1 MNTHAWKNMYWLVK
15 REFWEH
21 RGGFLWAPVI
31 TGGIFLL
38 LNIMGLVTA
47 EVLGARHGIHIG
59 AGGDLQQVISRMDS
73 GDMSTVGMALDI
85 TMYSAMALISVVLG
99 FVVFFYCL
107 GSLYDDRRDRSIL
120 FWKSLP
126 ISNTSTVLSKV
137 ISAGVLAPV
146 IAVAVGI
153 VAGMLQL
160 VMVAVVLSFHGIN
173 VWQLLML
180 AHPIRV
186 TANLIGYLPIY
197 LLWALPALGWLM
209 LCSAWSRNK
218 PFLWAVTL
226 PVATG
231 LMVTWFD
238 IMGLF
243 DLPAAWFWGHVVQR
257 ALLSVFPGSSVVSN
271 LDDAGSFGHVPPGEQ
286 GFGLMDL
293 SQSYHLLA
301 MPILWAGVLAGVGL
315 IAAAIWFRR
324 WRDDS

>member
-1 MNTHAWKNMYWLVK
+1 MKTFYWLVK

-21 RGGFLWAPVI
+21 RGGFLWAPLI

-38 LNIMGLVTA
+38 LNIMGLITA
-47 EVLGARHGIHIG
+47 EVIGARHGIRIG
-59 AGGDLQQVISRMDS
+59 ASGELQRVISQMDA
-73 GDMSTVGMALDI
+73 GDMSKVGMALDI
-85 TMYSAMALISVVLG
+85 TMYSAMALITVVLG

-107 GSLYDDRRDRSIL
+107 GSLYDDRRDRSVL

-137 ISAGVLAPV
+137 ASATVLAPV

-160 VMVAVVLSFHGIN
+160 FIVAVMLSFHGIN
-173 VWQLLML
+173 VWQLLVL
-180 AHPIRV
+180 AHPFRV
-186 TANLIGYLPIY
+186 MANLIGYLPLY
-197 LLWALPALGWLM
+197 LLWALPSVGWLM
-209 LCSAWSRNK
+209 LCSAWARSK
-218 PFLWAVTL
+218 PFLWAVAL

-243 DLPAAWFWGHVVQR
+243 NLPAGWFWMNVVQR
-257 ALLSVFPGSSVVSN
+257 GLFSAFPGSGVVANFDSSTFEHGPR
-271 LDDAGSFGHVPPGEQ
+271 L
-286 GFGLMDL
+286 
-293 SQSYHLLA
+293 
-301 MPILWAGVLAGVGL
+301 GVLDLMHNYQMLATPNLWIGVLIGAGL
-315 IAAAIWFRR
+315 IAATIWFRR